1 MLWSDTQNGQDL
13 QLRVGDIIIVILWC
27 CLENYTHLPG
37 VISRLNA
44 VAPAGHSNACMSDE
58 ESPHTI

>member
-44 VAPAGHSNACMSDE
+44 VA
-58 ESPHTI
+58 TVTRV